1 MYAAEKTEHL
11 WIVRRPTDTPGDPFC
26 VTDYGEKGEADAR
39 MIADALNEVA
49 QLRAENERLKSEL
62 KDIRATVG
70 VAFAVLQSDYE
81 PDASERDTLLVNA
94 AMDMRAAALGKGA
107 A

>member
-49 QLRAENERLKSEL
+49 QLRAENERLKSV
-62 KDIRATVG
+62 IA
-70 VAFAVLQSDYE
+70 VAFGDGKGFPSD
-81 PDASERDTLLVNA
+81 
-94 AMDMRAAALGKGA
+94 AALGKGA